1 MGVMIANA
9 IREGKR
15 PTVPQYCHPKLRLLI
30 HDCWSSEVSQRPSF
44 MTILARLESIEQE
57 GGMAQQPSRMAQ
69 EEQCRIDILPGTHRR
84 HLVEPTCTHASEG
97 STTPISDLPSLQPR
111 MVLES
116 TSSVI
121 PHHLAWNDVFPIF
134 NQDPHHMR
142 VLIDHLTR
150 HIRDHMGTPHAIVGI
165 VDNDIEPLD
174 HFIDRLENCNI
185 ERNAIPSSKFS
196 EQERLHL
203 RNHFRYMQD
212 SRAYSICP
220 VLAQQLNCRFIAVK
234 AQGTFSDGTTSR
246 VLNGD
251 RVFELQTSLIQQNP
265 HVIILDDFLGTGNTM
280 RNCIRLIENA
290 GGEAIGCITVAHMPS
305 LHSANTLASASGNAV
320 PFASLFE
327 V

>member
-1 MGVMIANA
+1 MIANE
-9 IREGKR
+9 IRDGKR
-15 PTVPQYCHPKLRLLI
+15 PTVPQYCHPKLRHLL
-30 HDCWSSEVSQRPSF
+30 HDCWSSDATQRPNF
-44 MTILARLESIEQE
+44 TQILGRLESIEQE
-57 GGMAQQPSRMAQ
+57 DMAQRSRNTQ
-69 EEQCRIDILPGTHRR
+69 EEQNLIRIPSERR
-84 HLVEPTCTHASEG
+84 HHVESTYSTHSSEG
-97 STTPISDLPSLQPR
+97 STPINGLPSPQPLPR
-111 MVLES
+111 RSILDS

-134 NQDPHHMR
+134 NQDPEDMR
-142 VLIDHLTR
+142 VLIEHLTR

-174 HFIDRLENCNI
+174 EFIDRLETCNI
-185 ERNAIPSSKFS
+185 ERNAHPSKFS

-234 AQGTFSDGTTSR
+234 AQGTFSGDTTSR

-280 RNCIRLIENA
+280 QNCIRLIENA
-290 GGEAIGCITVAHMPS
+290 GGKAIGCITVAHMPS
-305 LHSANTLASASGNAV
+305 LHSANTLTAASGNAV